1 MKKYSKI
8 LAIVAITVSMG
19 SCQNLDKLSEDPNRV
34 KDADPYLLLPK
45 VSKSAFSL
53 TDIDKEYA
61 SRMIIQTDG
70 ESTSQYF
77 KWNSASFSPYKDL
90 LQVQKMMD
98 EAKRTNKEEYIAIG
112 HFLKAHFFYKLT
124 TTFGDIPYS
133 ESLQGEDKI
142 PFPKYDKQEDVFV
155 GILKELELAGSMI
168 QNKTSIK
175 GDIIYNG
182 NVDKWRKLINSYQLK
197 VLMSLSKK
205 KTVGTI
211 NVAEQFAKVYN
222 AGNLLEN
229 NSDNGQLA
237 YFDQA
242 GSRYPQFNSSSYGS
256 SMYMSGT
263 FINLLQDLKD
273 PRLFAFAQQT
283 ATALEKGLPIT
294 DFNGYNGG
302 DPTVPYAENEKLVQ
316 TKNISKIKSRYY
328 LDPTN
333 EPTSILSY
341 SELQFILAEAVARNW
356 IGGSAADYYYKG
368 ISANFE
374 FYNTYA
380 KGMASYFTKQVA
392 TDYINQSKVK
402 YQGGNLDTQ
411 LKQILTQKYITMFHQ
426 SSWTIYFDHL
436 RTGYPEFKLQAG
448 ITPPTRWVYPQ
459 SEYNRNQTNLQQ
471 ALNSQFGGA
480 DNIRGVT
487 WWLKQ

>member
-1 MKKYSKI
+1 M
-8 LAIVAITVSMG
+8 
-19 SCQNLDKLSEDPNRV
+19 
-34 KDADPYLLLPK
+34 
-45 VSKSAFSL
+45 
-53 TDIDKEYA
+53 
-61 SRMIIQTDG
+61 
-70 ESTSQYF
+70 
-77 KWNSASFSPYKDL
+77 
-90 LQVQKMMD
+90 
-98 EAKRTNKEEYIAIG
+98 
-112 HFLKAHFFYKLT
+112 
-124 TTFGDIPYS
+124 
-133 ESLQGEDKI
+133 
-142 PFPKYDKQEDVFV
+142 
-155 GILKELELAGSMI
+155 ELAASMI
-168 QNKTSIK
+168 QNKPSIK
-175 GDIIYNG
+175 GDIIYGG
-182 NVDKWRKLINSYQLK
+182 NTDKWKKLINSYQLK

-211 NVAEQFAKVYN
+211 QVAEQFAKIYN
-222 AGNLLEN
+222 AGNLLESN
-229 NSDNGQLA
+229 ADSGQLM

-283 ATALEKGLPIT
+283 STALEKGLPIT
-294 DFNGYNGG
+294 DFSGYNGG

-356 IGGSAADYYYKG
+356 IGGSAADFYNKA
-368 ISANFE
+368 IEANFN

-380 KGMASYFTKQVA
+380 KGMASYYTKEA
-392 TDYINQSKVK
+392 FINYINQPKVK
-402 YQGGNLDTQ
+402 YQTGSLNVQ

-426 SSWTIYFDHL
+426 SNWTIYYDHL
-436 RTGYPEFKLQAG
+436 RTGYPEFKIQEG
-448 ITPPTRWVYPQ
+448 ITPPTRWIYPQ
-459 SEYNRNQTNLQQ
+459 TEYNRNQAKLQE

-480 DNIRGVT
+480 DNIRGIT
-487 WWLKQ
+487 WWLK

>member
-1 MKKYSKI
+1 MKKYI
-8 LAIVAITVSMG
+8 RIVALVAVVISLG
-19 SCQNLDKLSEDPNRV
+19 SCQDLDKLSEDPNRV
-34 KDADPYLLLPK
+34 KEADPYLILPN
-45 VSKSAFSL
+45 VSKKAFTL
-53 TDIDKEYA
+53 DNIDKEYA

-70 ESTSQYF
+70 ESRSQYF
-77 KWNSASFSPYKDL
+77 KWNSSSFSSYQTL

-98 EAKRTNKEEYIAIG
+98 EAKRTNKEEYIAVG
-112 HFLKAHFFYKLT
+112 HFLKAHFFYQLAC
-124 TTFGDIPYS
+124 TFGDVPYG
-133 ESLQGEDKI
+133 EALQGEGKI
-142 PFPKYDKQEDVFV
+142 PFPKYDKQEEVFV
-155 GILKELELAGSMI
+155 GVLKELELAASMM
-168 QNKTSIK
+168 QNKSSMK

-182 NVDKWRKLINSYQLK
+182 NIEKWKKLINSYQLK

-229 NSDNGQLA
+229 NGDNGQLM

-294 DFNGYNGG
+294 DFSGYNGG

-316 TKNISKIKSRYY
+316 TKNISKVKSRYY
-328 LDPTN
+328 LDATN

-341 SELQFILAEAVARNW
+341 SELQFILAEAAARNW
-356 IGGSAADYYYKG
+356 IGGNAAEFYNKA
-368 ISANFE
+368 ISANFD
-374 FYNTYA
+374 FYSTYA
-380 KGMASYFTKQVA
+380 KGMAGHYTKQA
-392 TDYINQSKVK
+392 YENYIIQPKVK

-426 SSWTIYFDHL
+426 SGWTIYFDNL
-436 RTGYPEFKLQAG
+436 RTGYPILKTQEG
-448 ITPPTRWVYPQ
+448 ITPPTRWAYPE
-459 SEYNRNQTNLQQ
+459 SEYNRNQANLQQ
-471 ALNSQFGGA
+471 ALNTQFGGA
-480 DNIRGVT
+480 DNIRGIT
-487 WWLKQ
+487 WWLK

>member
-1 MKKYSKI
+1 MRKYI
-8 LAIVAITVSMG
+8 RIVALVAVVISLG
-19 SCQNLDKLSEDPNRV
+19 SCQDLDKLSEDPNRV
-34 KDADPYLLLPK
+34 KEADPYLILPN
-45 VSKSAFSL
+45 VSKKAFTL
-53 TDIDKEYA
+53 DNIDKEYA

-70 ESTSQYF
+70 ESRSQYF
-77 KWNSASFSPYKDL
+77 KWNSSSFSPYQTL

-98 EAKRTNKEEYIAIG
+98 EAKRTNKDEYIAVG
-112 HFLKAHFFYKLT
+112 HFLKAHFFYQLAC
-124 TTFGDIPYS
+124 TFGDVPY
-133 ESLQGEDKI
+133 GEALLGEGKI

-155 GILKELELAGSMI
+155 GVLKELELAASML
-168 QNKTSIK
+168 QNKSSLK

-182 NVDKWRKLINSYQLK
+182 NIEKWKKLVNSYQLK

-229 NSDNGQLA
+229 NGDNGQLM

-294 DFNGYNGG
+294 DFTGYNGG

-316 TKNISKIKSRYY
+316 TKNISKVKSRYY
-328 LDPTN
+328 LDATN

-341 SELQFILAEAVARNW
+341 SELQFILAEAAARNW
-356 IGGSAADYYYKG
+356 IGGNAA
-368 ISANFE
+368 E
-374 FYNTYA
+374 FYNKAIGANFDFYSTYA
-380 KGMASYFTKQVA
+380 KGMAGHYTKQA
-392 TDYINQSKVK
+392 YESYIIQPKVK

-426 SSWTIYFDHL
+426 SGWTIYFDHL
-436 RTGYPEFKLQAG
+436 RTGYPVLKTQEG
-448 ITPPTRWVYPQ
+448 ITPPTRWSYPE
-459 SEYNRNQTNLQQ
+459 SEYNRNQANLQQ
-471 ALNSQFGGA
+471 ALNTQFGGA
-480 DNIRGVT
+480 DNIRGIT
-487 WWLKQ
+487 WWLK

>member
-1 MKKYSKI
+1 MKKYI
-8 LAIVAITVSMG
+8 RIVALVAVVISLG
-19 SCQNLDKLSEDPNRV
+19 SCQDLDKLSEDPNRV
-34 KDADPYLLLPK
+34 KEADPYLILPN
-45 VSKSAFSL
+45 VSKKAFTL
-53 TDIDKEYA
+53 DNIDKEYA

-70 ESTSQYF
+70 ESRSQYF
-77 KWNSASFSPYKDL
+77 KWNSSSFSPYQTL

-98 EAKRTNKEEYIAIG
+98 EAKRTNKDEYIAVG
-112 HFLKAHFFYKLT
+112 HFLKAHFFYQLAC
-124 TTFGDIPYS
+124 TFGDVPY
-133 ESLQGEDKI
+133 GEALLGEGKI

-155 GILKELELAGSMI
+155 GVLKELELAASML
-168 QNKTSIK
+168 QNKSSLK

-182 NVDKWRKLINSYQLK
+182 NIEKWKKLVNSYQLK

-229 NSDNGQLA
+229 NGDNGQLM

-294 DFNGYNGG
+294 DFTGYNGG

-316 TKNISKIKSRYY
+316 TKNISKVKSRYY
-328 LDPTN
+328 LDATN

-341 SELQFILAEAVARNW
+341 SELQFILAEAAARNW
-356 IGGSAADYYYKG
+356 IGGNAA
-368 ISANFE
+368 E
-374 FYNTYA
+374 FYNKAIGANFDFYSTYA
-380 KGMASYFTKQVA
+380 KGLAGHYTKQA
-392 TDYINQSKVK
+392 YESYIIQPKVK
-402 YQGGNLDTQ
+402 YLGGNLDTQ

-426 SSWTIYFDHL
+426 SGWTIYFDHL
-436 RTGYPEFKLQAG
+436 RTGYPEFKIQEG
-448 ITPPTRWVYPQ
+448 ITPPTRWSYPE
-459 SEYNRNQTNLQQ
+459 SEYNRNQANLQQ
-471 ALNSQFGGA
+471 ALNTQFGGA
-480 DNIRGVT
+480 DNIRGIT
-487 WWLKQ
+487 WWLK